1 VEAEVLVAAE
11 AEVVA
16 AMAVTATAATTT
28 EGRKRSQT
36 MVVVV
41 QGMILIFPRKRKM
54 RTTVIAVAAM
64 MTMIATSVAAMMMIV
79 IVAVGMTPTT
89 RTGVAEKTM
98 TEIDAEVGGTML
110 IATSETG
117 TMIET
122 VVAATMI
129 VTMVSGA
136 MTTVMI
142 GGAVTIEIAMMAGGA
157 EIILTAMTTDA
168 EVEAVEI
175 RSLNRKRL
183 QSLQLQ
189 LRWIFLA
196 LMILRRNPPKHRPRL
211 QHRAGVLLSLLPRMV
226 EQPASVILW
235 ELLSRRLLLVAI
247 CSVAQPFSLLPLLLR
262 CNRCQAWVATKQHH
276 NQQRQCLPV
285 VS

>member
-1 VEAEVLVAAE
+1 
-11 AEVVA
+11 
-16 AMAVTATAATTT
+16 
-28 EGRKRSQT
+28 

-41 QGMILIFPRKRKM
+41 QGMILIFPRKRKR

-64 MTMIATSVAAMMMIV
+64 MTMIATGVAAMMMMIV

-117 TMIET
+117 TMIKT

-211 QHRAGVLLSLLPRMV
+211 QHRAGVLLSLLPRLV

-235 ELLSRRLLLVAI
+235 ELLSRRLLLAAI
-247 CSVAQPFSLLPLLLR
+247 CSVAQPFSLPPLLLR